1 MEKSNQAQRLNQA
14 RKAVAGSVL
23 CWIAVALMSSAAARV
38 VITEYRSGWE
48 HILRTMIVITS
59 MLIVSLYLGAF
70 AIGLVRC
77 SRRLRTTQEDPV
89 YQRPPPLHPGTWR
102 VIIFVA
108 ASLIC
113 MVAQITLMLG
123 GAPLMVHTP
132 LFLAVIGF
140 AVAARRAIIRRF
152 GVDPLDGRAMR
163 EAAYA
168 HDKAN
173 ANATPSQSVNINKN
187 QG

>member
-1 MEKSNQAQRLNQA
+1 MKESNQIQRLNQA

-23 CWIAVALMSSAAARV
+23 CWTAMALMSSAAARV
-38 VITEYRSGWE
+38 VLSDYQSGWG
-48 HILRTMIVITS
+48 HISRTIIVITI
-59 MLIVSLYLGAF
+59 MLIVSLYLCAF
-70 AIGLVRC
+70 AIGLARS
-77 SRRLRTTQEDPV
+77 SRRLCKTQSDPV

-102 VIIFVA
+102 IILFVA
-108 ASLIC
+108 AALIC

-152 GVDPLDGRAMR
+152 GVDPLDGCAMR
-163 EAAYA
+163 EAACA

-173 ANATPSQSVNINKN
+173 ANAMSSRSTNINKA
-187 QG
+187 